1 MMRRMSAVIALV
13 ATALCSGAPE
23 ARAGATLDAVKA
35 RGTLNCGIHTGVAGF
50 ARPDS
55 RGVWQ
60 GFDVDFC
67 RGLATALFN
76 DPDKVRFTPLST
88 PMRFTALSSGEVDV
102 LFRTSTA
109 TMLRDTSLG
118 IRVVTPNF
126 YDGHGFM
133 VRADAKIAKATD
145 MGGATVCLLQGST
158 NELITAEFFRANNM
172 ALTPVLFERADQ
184 AAEAFQ
190 TGRCDAYGTDASL
203 LAAARSSMRNPSD
216 WTILPERFSKE
227 PYGPYVRRGDD
238 EWYDVVRWYV
248 NAVIQAEESGVTQA
262 NVDEVRRTTTNPD
275 TRRLLGVTPEL
286 GQAIKLDPLWVVNVV
301 KAVGSYGEIY
311 DRHMGPASPVGLP
324 RGANE
329 LWTRGGLLYA
339 LPMR

>member
-1 MMRRMSAVIALV
+1 MGQLSV
-13 ATALCSGAPE
+13 AINT
-23 ARAGATLDAVKA
+23 VKA
-35 RGTLNCGIHTGVAGF
+35 RGTLICGIHTGVAGF

-67 RGLATALFN
+67 RGLAAALFN

-109 TMLRDTSLG
+109 TMLRDTGLG
-118 IRVVTPNF
+118 IRAVMPNF

-133 VRADAKIAKATD
+133 VRADANIAKVTD
-145 MGGATVCLLQGST
+145 MGGATVCLLQGTT
-158 NELITAEFFRANNM
+158 NELIAADFFRTNNLPM
-172 ALTPVLFERADQ
+172 TPVLFERADQ

-190 TGRCDAYGTDASL
+190 AGRCDAYGTDASL

-227 PYGPYVRRGDD
+227 PCGPYVRRGDD

-275 TRRLLGVTPEL
+275 TRRLLGITPEL
-286 GQAIKLDPLWVVNVV
+286 GQSIKLDPLWVVNVV
-301 KAVGSYGEIY
+301 KAVGNYGEIY

-324 RGANE
+324 RGVNE
-329 LWTRGGLLYA
+329 QWTRGGLLYA